1 MITIDEFLQEIR
13 QIKWFEHSKKAT
25 DEYHVIYS
33 VFETYDDWNEQM
45 LKTWEPHICSLEN
58 IAVQKIGNEQID
70 KIFSIVSLEIGNVLW
85 KEWSDFIEK
94 ENLEEETGLEDE
106 ILDMVKRDVSWA
118 CIEKSLNMQGF
129 FSTLLEIYKDGYFP
143 CAWIGDYPNG
153 KAVVL

>member
-1 MITIDEFLQEIR
+1 MTTIDEFLQEIR
-13 QIKWFEHSKKAT
+13 PIKWFEHSKKAT
-25 DEYHVIYS
+25 DEYYVIHS
-33 VFETYDDWNEQM
+33 VFEAYGAWNEQM
-45 LKTWEPHICSLEN
+45 IKTWEPHICSLEN
-58 IAVQKIGNEQID
+58 IAVEKIGNEQID
-70 KIFSIVSLEIGNVLW
+70 QIFSIISLEIGNEIW
-85 KEWSDFIEK
+85 KEWNSFINK
-94 ENLEEETGLEDE
+94 EHLEEENGLEDE